1 MLSREVFFSGS
12 CNDGSKQKLQRQPR
26 RRGAF
31 QSQGRLPEEVA
42 FELDLEGWASTFK
55 VSTQGKGIPEAAP
68 REMAR
73 ADSVKVGDELAEG

>member
-26 RRGAF
+26 RGGVF
-31 QSQGRLPEEVA
+31 KSQGRLPEEVA
-42 FELDLEGWASTFK
+42 FELDLEGWASTLK

-68 REMAR
+68 REWPKSR
-73 ADSVKVGDELAEG
+73 QCKSGG